1 MSSCLIKKAAKNIYA
16 VQSGER
22 KSGMAEK
29 KTKSKLLMYKGKPLV
44 RHGNIIFYGNPNDK
58 YIVSFV
64 LSDFEMNG
72 ETEVAGHVSVQLQ
85 QNDRY
90 LNPKNKLI
98 KKAERDDLWSALDIG
113 IFWLEDALEQG

>member
-1 MSSCLIKKAAKNIYA
+1 MISLLF
-16 VQSGER
+16 VPVRSGGREII
-22 KSGMAEK
+22 MAEK

-44 RHGNIIFYGNPNDK
+44 RQGNVIFYGNPSDK

-72 ETEVAGHVSVQLQ
+72 DTEVAGHVSVQLQ

-98 KKAERDDLWSALDIG
+98 KKAERDELWSAIDVG
-113 IFWLEDALEQG
+113 SFWLEDALAQG